1 MPVRAHGGGA
11 KSLASGRDG
20 PSGEEMGL
28 RPSPQRA
35 LARPSHHPTVCV
47 QALPRREAVA
57 RRRAARHCPRC
68 RWGPALGV
76 EPSPS
81 VIPDHELG
89 DGSHHHDSKKENQ
102 ARGQCACCCRCRRC
116 SWLRRGGRRAVR
128 GRGARLGM
136 HADGSRA
143 RASLVAG
150 PAHGAGGADP
160 VAVHLAPL
168 FAVQPRA
175 QVERQPAQRT
185 SPLTTAT
192 ARSRVRSLSQAAQG
206 LSRAAVSVGVARASR
221 AASSQLVI
229 GRV

>member
-1 MPVRAHGGGA
+1 
-11 KSLASGRDG
+11 
-20 PSGEEMGL
+20 
-28 RPSPQRA
+28 
-35 LARPSHHPTVCV
+35 
-47 QALPRREAVA
+47 
-57 RRRAARHCPRC
+57 
-68 RWGPALGV
+68 
-76 EPSPS
+76 
-81 VIPDHELG
+81 
-89 DGSHHHDSKKENQ
+89 
-102 ARGQCACCCRCRRC
+102 
-116 SWLRRGGRRAVR
+116 VR